1 MAVAADAIVT
11 SKSLGDS
18 LDLEIF
24 NTLDLNLKT
33 WFGDWFWKSHYSL
46 AHTYNAFNLI
56 GQSKVEFANG
66 VRSKMFRLKFALIH
80 SLDVWKK

>member
-1 MAVAADAIVT
+1 MMAVAADAIVT

-33 WFGDWFWKSHYSL
+33 
-46 AHTYNAFNLI
+46 
-56 GQSKVEFANG
+56 
-66 VRSKMFRLKFALIH
+66 
-80 SLDVWKK
+80 